1 MAPSLQVPHE
11 FFLSQ
16 RGKRVLGEE
25 LAGLIGR
32 SLNCL
37 NEQGYLQKEFS
48 HHFLKGLMSDSFT
61 FRLVAAS
68 F

>member
-32 SLNCL
+32 SLN
-37 NEQGYLQKEFS
+37 Y
-48 HHFLKGLMSDSFT
+48 
-61 FRLVAAS
+61 V
-68 F
+68 